1 MLDGVLTRWGT
12 EGGGPAGRGGC
23 GAVRVGGGGERLCS
37 LWSHHGGERE
47 AGRREGSRRLRHG
60 RSGKGDVDNC
70 IEDLWGVG
78 GVTCRGSGWG
88 REAAV

>member
-1 MLDGVLTRWGT
+1 MWNHD
-12 EGGGPAGRGGC
+12 
-23 GAVRVGGGGERLCS
+23 
-37 LWSHHGGERE
+37 GGERE
-47 AGRREGSRRLRHG
+47 AGRREGCRSLRQR